1 MSRNT
6 FAISALPP
14 SSLSRLKDLG
24 HRIRLARKRRKLTL
38 RQLADLML
46 VSVATLQRLEKGAPG
61 VSLGTLMTALTCLQL
76 ENDIDAVA
84 AMETDKVGL
93 EYERRRLEGLNRR
106 QSGPAKEN
114 IYNF

>member
-1 MSRNT
+1 MSRNST
-6 FAISALPP
+6 AISALPP
-14 SSLSRLKDLG
+14 KSISRLRDLG

-38 RQLADLML
+38 RELADLML

-84 AMETDKVGL
+84 AMETDMVGL
-93 EYERRRLEGLNRR
+93 EYERRRLEGLNHRK
-106 QSGPAKEN
+106 SGPAKES